1 MTAPSLKAT
10 PLAAPLAVLLAGC
23 TVGPDFHAPKL
34 DLPAQFTE
42 KPATPT
48 EIALADTQLQ
58 RWWQSFDDPTLDRLV
73 EQAIAG
79 NLDLQ
84 AARQR
89 LIQARAQKVEARA
102 GSLPQVDFGASY
114 TRARSSTELT
124 WPPGTGNYHY
134 YQIGFDA
141 SWELD
146 IFGENRRATEAAGY
160 NVEATLADR
169 RALLVSLLSE
179 VAADYATLRSAQE
192 ELAIGEQ
199 NVKTAQAVLTYSQQL
214 ETQGIGTTVEVL
226 QARSQL
232 EQTQSTLPHLRATV
246 AVMAHAIGVLLGR
259 NPGDLEAMLQQPR
272 PLMVTPATAP
282 DTVPSVVIANRPD
295 VHEAL
300 MQYAAANARIG
311 VAVAAEL
318 PHFAI
323 PLTLTPQSSAIETLF
338 QGAAVTFTAAI
349 QGTQH
354 LYAGGRLNAR
364 IKEARAVAE
373 EARLNYQSTVLAAL
387 QQVEDALV
395 RIQTE
400 RQTHESLVASVSDAQ
415 KALDQS
421 TRLYHAGL
429 TDFLSV
435 LTNERT
441 VFAARDEVAQSDLAL
456 VTDYISLYKA
466 LGGGWQTVV
475 LDPPEPS
482 AGKAE

>member
-1 MTAPSLKAT
+1 MLARSLKTAA
-10 PLAAPLAVLLAGC
+10 LAAPMAALLAGC
-23 TVGPDFHAPKL
+23 TVGPNFSKPKL
-34 DLPAQFTE
+34 TLPAQFTE
-42 KPATPT
+42 RPATPT
-48 EIALADTQLQ
+48 EIALADSQLKH
-58 RWWQSFDDPTLDRLV
+58 WWQSFDDPVLDRLV
-73 EQAIAG
+73 DEAIAG
-79 NLDLQ
+79 NLDLK

-89 LIQARAQKVEARA
+89 LIQARAQKVEAHA
-102 GSLPQVDFGASY
+102 GSLPSVDFGASY
-114 TRARSSTELT
+114 TRARSSTDLT
-124 WPPGTGNYHY
+124 WPPGTGNYHF
-134 YQIGFDA
+134 YQLGFDA

-160 NVEATLADR
+160 NIEATLAGR

-179 VAADYATLRSAQE
+179 LTTDYATLRSAQD
-192 ELAIGEQ
+192 ELAIGEN
-199 NVKTAQAVLTYSQQL
+199 NVRTAQAVLNYSQEL

-232 EQTQSTLPHLRATV
+232 EQTQSTLPHLRAEI

-259 NPGDLEAMLQQPR
+259 NPGDLEAMLKRPK
-272 PLMVTPATAP
+272 PLMMTPASVP

-300 MQYAAANARIG
+300 MHYAAANAEIG
-311 VAVAAEL
+311 VAIAAEL

-323 PLTLTPQSSAIETLF
+323 PLTITPQSSAIDTLF
-338 QGAAVTFTAAI
+338 QGAAMTFTAALE
-349 QGTQH
+349 GTQH
-354 LYAGGRLNAR
+354 LYAGGKLNAKVR
-364 IKEARAVAE
+364 EARAVAE

-395 RIQTE
+395 RIATE
-400 RQTHESLVASVSDAQ
+400 RQTNASLIASVSDAE

-429 TDFLSV
+429 TDFLTV

-466 LGGGWQTVV
+466 LGGGWQQVV
-475 LDPPEPS
+475 LDPPEP
-482 AGKAE
+482 ATGKAH